1 MMAKSHKVRHITLF
15 ILLLGTSS
23 LASAQGQLF
32 GIKGG
37 LTMGT
42 QKWGGSE
49 RDPLYASHFA
59 ISMESADTDR
69 KSALYGQI
77 GYHTKGSADRFRRF
91 FDINGNEFKPS
102 TTDYRFNNVGL
113 QIGVKQLLGDDSADS
128 RLFWKIG
135 LRGEYTL
142 STNLDEFDTNI
153 SLFFPVDAF
162 VNKIT
167 YGVSFAGGY
176 EFYISDLVRG
186 FVELHIG
193 QDLSN
198 QYEQPALNN
207 IPSPYQS
214 GQTINIPE
222 RLISNTIFELSVG
235 VLLWRKV
242 EYVD

>member
-1 MMAKSHKVRHITLF
+1 MRYIALF
-15 ILLLGTSS
+15 ILLLGASS

-42 QKWGGSE
+42 QKWNSFE
-49 RDPLYASHFA
+49 RDPLYATHLA
-59 ISMESADTDR
+59 LSMESAEANR

-77 GYHTKGSADRFRRF
+77 GYHTKGSALRFQRF
-91 FDINGNEFKPS
+91 FDINGNEYRPS
-102 TTDYRFNNVGL
+102 TTDFRFNNAAL
-113 QIGVKQLLGDDSADS
+113 QIGFKQLLGDDSANS

-142 STNLDEFDTNI
+142 STNLDEFDTNL
-153 SLFFPVDAF
+153 SLSFPVEQF

-176 EFYISDLVRG
+176 EFYLSDLIRG